1 MREKSFLQYL
11 QYEKRFSPNTLA
23 AYRKDLEQF
32 LQFIEEEQGLT
43 SVEDVGHFH
52 IRSWIVHLIAQ
63 GRAAR
68 TANRKLSTLK
78 AYFRFLIRRNHLKVD
93 PTAKVSAPKVGKRL
107 PGSLKRSE
115 LAQLFQQVEF
125 ENGYSGARGRM
136 ILELLYST
144 GMRRSEAM
152 NLDLTDIDFHSS
164 QIRILGKGNKE
175 RLVPISPALADNL
188 KAYLNE
194 RNEAFP
200 NAGSNRL
207 FLTDKGQPLYP
218 KLMYNIVHRY
228 LSLVTSNA
236 QRGPHA
242 LRHSFATHLSE
253 NGAGLNAIKELL
265 GHSSL
270 ASTQIY
276 THNSIERLKQV
287 YKNAHPK
294 AGLDDV

>member
-164 QIRILGKGNKE
+164 QIRILGNAPHGNW
-175 RLVPISPALADNL
+175 V
-188 KAYLNE
+188 
-194 RNEAFP
+194 F
-200 NAGSNRL
+200 GS
-207 FLTDKGQPLYP
+207 T
-218 KLMYNIVHRY
+218 
-228 LSLVTSNA
+228 A
-236 QRGPHA
+236 
-242 LRHSFATHLSE
+242 
-253 NGAGLNAIKELL
+253 
-265 GHSSL
+265 
-270 ASTQIY
+270 
-276 THNSIERLKQV
+276 
-287 YKNAHPK
+287 
-294 AGLDDV
+294 